1 MIPSL
6 NKQQIENE
14 INSIIQKADIKQQH
28 FLRQFFQLIKTL
40 GWRQVILT
48 RHEWLFTLIV
58 MGIISLLLIYPFD
71 FEGTVEIFQYSL
83 FLFMLAPLLFAVLLY
98 VLLIDKEQYGMFE
111 IEMTM
116 KYTFFHF
123 ITQRMIIY
131 SAMTIFITTF
141 IGFLLTNLL
150 QISFL
155 NLLLITSSSLFLF
168 AIGLLAV
175 IHSGPI
181 IIRFTIYISVWLF
194 TFSVLLI
201 FPNSYLTL
209 YIMQIPQFIFILIT
223 IVLFIGFYFSMKNF
237 YLSNKEEVLLC

>member
-14 INSIIQKADIKQQH
+14 INSIIQKADIKQQP

-131 SAMTIFITTF
+131 SVMTIFITTF